1 MKERPILFSGPMVR
15 AILEGRK
22 TQTRRIVNP
31 QPKNRRGGRWMYCY
45 ESMNKKLE
53 GSFYYSWPDKKNGN
67 CFSERGPESQ
77 ITYRCPYGQVGDRL
91 WVREAWAVH
100 PETGSLL
107 YRADDNAPENTRWK
121 PSIHMPRKHSRILLE
136 MTSIRVE
143 RLQTISWED
152 ALAEGTDNDQ
162 ATTNAVGSFVKYWD
176 YINGAEAWDM
186 NPWVWVIG
194 FKKVEV

>member
-22 TQTRRIVNP
+22 TQTRRIINP

-45 ESMNKKLE
+45 ESTDRKTE
-53 GSFYYSWPDKKNGN
+53 GSFSYSWPDKNGN
-67 CFSERGPESQ
+67 CCADRGWESK
-77 ITYRCPYGQVGDRL
+77 ITYRCPYGQPGDRL

-107 YRADDNAPENTRWK
+107 YRADDEAPADTRWK
-121 PSIHMPRKHSRILLE
+121 PSIHLPRKHSRILLE

-152 ALAEGTDNDQ
+152 ALAEGTDNDP
-162 ATTNAVGSFVKYWD
+162 ATTNAVGSFAKYWD

-186 NPWVWVIG
+186 NPWVWVVG
-194 FKKVEV
+194 FKRIKAT

>member
-22 TQTRRIVNP
+22 TQTRRIINP

-45 ESMNKKLE
+45 ESTNKKDE
-53 GSFYYSWPDKKNGN
+53 GSFSYSWPDKNGN
-67 CFSERGPESQ
+67 CCADRGWESQ

-107 YRADDNAPENTRWK
+107 YRADDDALENIRWK
-121 PSIHMPRKHSRILLE
+121 PSIYLPRKHSRILLE
-136 MTSIRVE
+136 MTSIKVE
-143 RLQTISWED
+143 RLQAISRED
-152 ALAEGTDNDQ
+152 ALAEGTDSDP
-162 ATTNAVGSFVKYWD
+162 AAADPIGSFAKYWD
-176 YINGAEAWDM
+176 YINGVESWET
-186 NPWVWVIG
+186 NPWVWVVG
-194 FKKVEV
+194 FRKVEA